1 MNKKPI
7 KQTIKR
13 TDSKVKSAKPIRD
26 KATSS
31 SSAGTLHRMPSNL
44 QTVLNSNKDVLAAWN
59 TLTPLTKN
67 EWICWVTIVKREE
80 TRAKHLTQLCDDLRS
95 GKRRPCCWPGCP
107 HRRQSAQKWF
117 GKRVK

>member
-1 MNKKPI
+1 MNKKP
-7 KQTIKR
+7 IKR
-13 TDSKVKSAKPIRD
+13 TDSKVKGV
-26 KATSS
+26 KASPARIDA

-44 QTVLNSNKDVLAAWN
+44 QTVLNSNKDVLAVWN

-67 EWICWVTIVKREE
+67 EWICWVTIVKKEE

-107 HRRQSAQKWF
+107 HRRPSAQKWF
-117 GKRVK
+117 GKKLK